1 MGSNVRFRSKQR
13 PLSWDRKPRGATPWG
28 VLIGFQPFDSGAGSY
43 SGISIYITTTTRIA
57 LSIFAS
63 ATGGKRPPCRQCRE
77 QRRSNEGRMIVGS
90 RSAVPDDIK
99 ADFARV
105 RSIKFTDA
113 ISGDYLLRAG
123 IIEWLIGRER
133 CWQPCCHDRDRG
145 AGPCV
150 GTRPRGW
157 LFAERRPAMSI
168 GY

>member
-1 MGSNVRFRSKQR
+1 
-13 PLSWDRKPRGATPWG
+13 
-28 VLIGFQPFDSGAGSY
+28 
-43 SGISIYITTTTRIA
+43 
-57 LSIFAS
+57 
-63 ATGGKRPPCRQCRE
+63 
-77 QRRSNEGRMIVGS
+77 MIVAL

-105 RSIKFTDA
+105 RSIKFTGA
-113 ISGDYLLRAG
+113 IGGDCLLRAG

-133 CWQPCCHDRDRG
+133 CWQPCCWRSRSG